1 MTDFFVLPGTRV
13 PLGDPGGV
21 GTSPIPGR
29 TAPYSNPELD
39 DGGVVQVVDAEWARR
54 AGVARELAAE
64 LADALAS
71 LDMAGLKNH
80 YGQGVREGEDF
91 YQKAKAF
98 VSSYSAKV
106 RVHVAALQS
115 LASMCDNADSSLR
128 TTDSNSARDI
138 QA

>member
-13 PLGDPGGV
+13 PLGDSGGL

-64 LADALAS
+64 LQGAQIR
-71 LDMAGLKNH
+71 LDMAALKNH
-80 YGQGVREGEDF
+80 YGSGVREGDEF

-98 VSSYSAKV
+98 VSSYSATV
-106 RVHVAALQS
+106 REYIEALQS
-115 LASMCDNADSSLR
+115 LATRCDNAENALSS
-128 TTDSNSARDI
+128 TDSNSARDLQI
-138 QA
+138 